1 MQKAEEIVKFV
12 SVSKTFTPRTG
23 FGRKAA
29 PVHAVRDL
37 TLSVR
42 VGETLGLVGES
53 GSGKTTTGR
62 MLMLLERP
70 TSGHIYFDGQDVG
83 TLRGDALREFRRRVQ
98 MVFQDPSQS
107 LDFRMKVGELVQE
120 PMVALRIGDKNR
132 RAERARECLDQV
144 GLGESAIFDR
154 YPGQLSGGQRQRV
167 AIARALVVDPQLIVC
182 DEPLT
187 ALDLSVQ
194 AQTLNLLHVLQQQ
207 YGIGLL
213 FIAHDMSVIKQ
224 LAHRVAVMYRGRLV
238 EIARAEE
245 FFEAPAHPYSNAL
258 LAASLHDIGTRADAG
273 SQVLLRDS
281 EAAGLG
287 CALAPRCWKVQDM
300 CRTAVPPL
308 ALVSP
313 LQAAACYFPEGVDS
327 AQMSLDRGA
336 GGEQVS
342 T

>member
-1 MQKAEEIVKFV
+1 MHETVEVVKFV
-12 SVSKTFTPRTG
+12 SVSKTFAPRTG

-29 PVHAVRDL
+29 PVDAVRDL

-42 VGETLGLVGES
+42 AGETLGLVGES

-62 MLMLLERP
+62 MLMLLEKP
-70 TSGHIYFDGQDVG
+70 TSGHIYFEGQDVG
-83 TLRGDALREFRRRVQ
+83 TLRGEALREFRRRVQ

-120 PMVALRIGDKNR
+120 PLVALRLGDKNR
-132 RAERARECLDQV
+132 RVERARECLDQV
-144 GLGESAIFDR
+144 GLGERAIFDR

-167 AIARALVVDPQLIVC
+167 AIARALVVAPELIVC

-194 AQTLNLLHVLQQQ
+194 AQTLNLLNVLQERHN
-207 YGIGLL
+207 IGLL

-245 FFEAPAHPYSNAL
+245 FFDAPAHPYSNAL
-258 LAASLHDIGTRADAG
+258 LAASLHDIGTRSTAG
-273 SQVLLRDS
+273 SQMLLRESD
-281 EAAGLG
+281 ADALG
-287 CALAPRCWKVQDM
+287 CALAPRCWKVQDA
-300 CRTAVPPL
+300 CRTVVPPL

-313 LQAAACYFPEGVDS
+313 LQAAACYFPEGIDQANLS
-327 AQMSLDRGA
+327 PDRTA
-336 GGEQVS
+336 GGEQIP